1 MVHYLDEARSLD
13 ARHVMAGALKTGRR
27 EGYDSPLDW
36 PDPVCRDPG
45 AFLHPT
51 LSIDLQ
57 WPDAATDPVL
67 GTVRIRYPGTAGE
80 VIEQR
85 VQLTGTPA
93 RVGGW
98 QWQFTCPDTN
108 RQVRALYLAPDGKR
122 FQSREAAELKSRRLS
137 RLERHERS
145 YYRLVRQLQT
155 TQWAPVIPKPVG
167 MAEETYDR
175 LCDQLERAH
184 IRLLCAALGQPEPE
198 FWDSEPGK
206 SKPVRGKFRPAPHL
220 MAVCKRLSKSPSRS
234 ATRNL
239 GRGRYVRDEEGALQL
254 RPNLKKSALV
264 SAVHADRKTPTS
276 AQPRPNQRQ
285 NGSKRTRGIENGEF

>member
-1 MVHYLDEARSLD
+1 MMHYLDEARSID
-13 ARHVMAGALKTGRR
+13 ARRVMAGALKSGRR

-36 PDPVCRDPG
+36 PDPVCREPG

-57 WPDAATDPVL
+57 WPAAATDPVH
-67 GTVRIRYPGTAGE
+67 GTVLIRYPGADGK
-80 VIEQR
+80 VVEQSIK
-85 VQLTGTPA
+85 LKGTPA

-108 RQVRALYLAPDGKR
+108 RQVRTLYLAPEGKR

-137 RLERHERS
+137 RLERHQRS
-145 YYRLVRQLQT
+145 YYRLVRRLQT
-155 TQWAPVIPKPVG
+155 TQWTPLIPKPAG

-184 IRLLCAALGQPEPE
+184 IRLLCAALGRPEPE
-198 FWDSEPGK
+198 FWDT
-206 SKPVRGKFRPAPHL
+206 KPARHTSSSGKFQPEPHL
-220 MAVCKRLSKSPSRS
+220 MSLCKRLSKSLSRS

-239 GRGRYVRDEEGALQL
+239 GRGRYIRDDEGALQL
-254 RPNLKKSALV
+254 RPNLKKPVVA
-264 SAVHADRKTPTS
+264 SAVQLKPPKV
-276 AQPRPNQRQ
+276 Q
-285 NGSKRTRGIENGEF
+285 